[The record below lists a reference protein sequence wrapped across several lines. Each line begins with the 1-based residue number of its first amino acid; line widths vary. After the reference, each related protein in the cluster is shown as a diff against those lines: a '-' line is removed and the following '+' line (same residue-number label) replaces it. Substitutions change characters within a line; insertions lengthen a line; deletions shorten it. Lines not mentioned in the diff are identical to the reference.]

1 MRPRDA
7 FDLHWVITV
16 FPSYY
21 AVETVCELIEL
32 YIAPP
37 R

>member
-21 AVETVCELIEL
+21 AAETVCELIEL
-32 YIAPP
+32 YIAPA

>member
-7 FDLHWVITV
+7 FDPHWVITV
-16 FPSYY
+16 SPSYY
-21 AVETVCELIEL
+21 AAETVCELIEL
-32 YIAPP
+32 CIAPA